1 MTTIPQH
8 APQIAR
14 MLAAVAG
21 AEWKEK
27 WAQVNRAAGI
37 VCGICIAAYRD
48 DAAPG
53 VIPHYA
59 QAFVEAVGEQ
69 LRDRVR
75 ATERVT
81 LIEGLAKR
89 VAQGLVSF
97 YEDVPVGQRP

>member
-1 MTTIPQH
+1 MTTIQQH

-37 VCGICIAAYRD
+37 VCGISISIPGSGMET
-48 DAAPG
+48 APG
-53 VIPHYA
+53 LA
-59 QAFVEAVGEQ
+59 QDLVQAVGEQ
-69 LRDRVR
+69 LRDLVR

-89 VAQGLVSF
+89 VAHAI
-97 YEDVPVGQRP
+97 